1 MLRSGGAGLGGGG
14 HRLRT
19 PRATPAITVRGVPDP
34 ADDPSSTD
42 ADREADLVARPLD
55 SRDYSRRT
63 LLANER
69 TYLAWWRT
77 GLTSLAAALAAARV
91 VPELAD
97 AKHRWPYTLLGVLFA
112 IAGILAIAYGHRR
125 RIAVEDALRRGAFP
139 PLDRTVSLVISG
151 LGVAIGLGMLV
162 LIVLET

>member
-1 MLRSGGAGLGGGG
+1 MPEPADAPPAADAGL
-14 HRLRT
+14 
-19 PRATPAITVRGVPDP
+19 
-34 ADDPSSTD
+34 
-42 ADREADLVARPLD
+42 EADLVARPLD
-55 SRDYSRRT
+55 ARDYSRRT

-77 GLTSLAAALAAARV
+77 GLTSLAASLAAARV

-112 IAGILAIAYGHRR
+112 LAGVLAIAYGHRR

-139 PLDRTVSLVISG
+139 LLDRTVTLVLSA